1 MMNRLKYL
9 FLLLLMA
16 GTLAQARTPI
26 RQWWVA
32 MPDSVMPLLTK
43 NNRLDFIDFLD
54 SKMEAVVTNRLDGKS
69 QMNVL
74 TDDYL
79 HISYTRTCDVAMKLL
94 PVADTVD
101 VLCMVTTVKAA
112 ADDSHVA
119 FFDESWNPI
128 EASTLFVE
136 PALDDFREGEVCDS
150 TDAAWRKMDI
160 FFKTYELSPDAPTLT
175 CRLGAADYLGEEDRR
190 VVMPYL
196 KCDALVYS
204 WEDGRFVRK
213 P

>member
-16 GTLAQARTPI
+16 GAVAQARTPI

-32 MPDSVMPLLTK
+32 MPDSVIPLLTK

-94 PVADTVD
+94 SVADTVD

-128 EASTLFVE
+128 EASSLFVE

-204 WEDGRFVRK
+204 WEGGRFVRK

>member
-1 MMNRLKYL
+1 MNRLKYL

-16 GTLAQARTPI
+16 GTVAQARTPM
-26 RQWWVA
+26 RQWLVA

-94 PVADTVD
+94 PVADTVE
-101 VLCMVTTVKAA
+101 VLCVVTTVKAA
-112 ADDSHVA
+112 VDDSRVA
-119 FFDESWNPI
+119 FFDEAWHPI
-128 EASTLFVE
+128 EVSLLFTE
-136 PALDDFREGEVCDS
+136 PILDDFKGVEVGDS
-150 TDAAWRKMDI
+150 VDAAWRKMDI
-160 FFKTYELSPDAPTLT
+160 FFKTYELSPDAATLT
-175 CRLGAADYLGEEDRR
+175 CRLGATDYLNEEDGKE
-190 VVMPYL
+190 VAPYL
-196 KCDALVYS
+196 KCDTLVYS
-204 WEDGRFVRK
+204 WEGGRFVRK

>member
-16 GTLAQARTPI
+16 APAVQARTPI
-26 RQWWVA
+26 RQWLTA

-43 NNRLDFIDFLD
+43 NNRLDFIDFQE

-69 QMNVL
+69 QMNAL

-94 PVADTVD
+94 PLTDSVD
-101 VLCMVTTVKAA
+101 ILCMVTTVKATV
-112 ADDSHVA
+112 DDSHVA
-119 FFDESWNPI
+119 FFDESWQPI
-128 EASTLFVE
+128 EASALFAEPILEDFKRTEVE
-136 PALDDFREGEVCDS
+136 DS
-150 TDAAWRKMDI
+150 ADAAWRKMDI
-160 FFKTYELSPDAPTLT
+160 FFKSYELSPDTTTLT
-175 CRLGAADYLGEEDRR
+175 CRLEATNFLNEEDRR
-190 VVMPYL
+190 AVTPYL
-196 KCDALVYS
+196 KCDALVFS
-204 WEDGRFVRK
+204 WEGGRFVRK

>member
-1 MMNRLKYL
+1 MNRLKYL

-16 GTLAQARTPI
+16 GAVGQARTPI
-26 RQWWVA
+26 RQWLVA

-101 VLCMVTTVKAA
+101 VLCVVTTVKAA
-112 ADDSHVA
+112 VDDSHVA
-119 FFDESWNPI
+119 FFDEAWRPI
-128 EASTLFVE
+128 EVSLLFAE
-136 PALDDFREGEVCDS
+136 PILDDFKSVEVGDS
-150 TDAAWRKMDI
+150 VDAAWRKMDI
-160 FFKTYELSPDAPTLT
+160 FFKTYELSPDTATLT
-175 CRLGAADYLGEEDRR
+175 CRLGATNFLNEEDGKE
-190 VVMPYL
+190 VIPYL
-196 KCDALVYS
+196 KCDALVYF
-204 WEDGRFVRK
+204 WEGGRFVRK

>member
-1 MMNRLKYL
+1 MNRLKYL

-16 GTLAQARTPI
+16 GAVGQARTPI
-26 RQWWVA
+26 RQWLVA

-101 VLCMVTTVKAA
+101 VLCVVTTVKAA
-112 ADDSHVA
+112 VDDSHVA
-119 FFDESWNPI
+119 FFDEAWRPI
-128 EASTLFVE
+128 EVSLLFAE
-136 PALDDFREGEVCDS
+136 PILDDFKSVEVGDS
-150 TDAAWRKMDI
+150 VDAAWRKMDI
-160 FFKTYELSPDAPTLT
+160 FFKTYELSPDTATLT
-175 CRLGAADYLGEEDRR
+175 CRLGATNFLNEEDGKE
-190 VVMPYL
+190 VMPYL
-196 KCDALVYS
+196 KCDALVYF
-204 WEDGRFVRK
+204 WEGGRFVRK

>member
-16 GTLAQARTPI
+16 GAVGQARTPI
-26 RQWWVA
+26 RQWLVA

-101 VLCMVTTVKAA
+101 VLCVVTTVKAA
-112 ADDSHVA
+112 VDDSHVA
-119 FFDESWNPI
+119 FFDEAWHPI
-128 EASTLFVE
+128 EVSLLFAE
-136 PALDDFREGEVCDS
+136 PILDDFKGVEVGDS
-150 TDAAWRKMDI
+150 VDAAWRKMDI
-160 FFKTYELSPDAPTLT
+160 FFKTYELSPDTATLT
-175 CRLGAADYLGEEDRR
+175 CRLGATNFLNEEDGKE
-190 VVMPYL
+190 VMPYL
-196 KCDALVYS
+196 KCDALVYF
-204 WEDGRFVRK
+204 WEGGRFVRK

>member
-1 MMNRLKYL
+1 MNRLKYL

-16 GTLAQARTPI
+16 GAVGQARTPI
-26 RQWWVA
+26 RQWLVA

-101 VLCMVTTVKAA
+101 VLCVVTTVKAA
-112 ADDSHVA
+112 VDDSHVA
-119 FFDESWNPI
+119 FFDEAWHPI
-128 EASTLFVE
+128 EVSLLFAE
-136 PALDDFREGEVCDS
+136 PILDDFKGVEVGDS
-150 TDAAWRKMDI
+150 VDAAWRKMDI
-160 FFKTYELSPDAPTLT
+160 FFKTYELSPDTATLT
-175 CRLGAADYLGEEDRR
+175 CRLGATNFLNEEDGKE
-190 VVMPYL
+190 VMPYL
-196 KCDALVYS
+196 KCDALVYF
-204 WEDGRFVRK
+204 WEGGRFVRK

>member
-1 MMNRLKYL
+1 MNRLKYL

-16 GTLAQARTPI
+16 GAVAQARTPI

-32 MPDSVMPLLTK
+32 MPDSVIPLLTK

-94 PVADTVD
+94 SVADTVD

-128 EASTLFVE
+128 EASSLFVE

-204 WEDGRFVRK
+204 WEGGRFVRK

>member
-1 MMNRLKYL
+1 MNRLKYL

-16 GTLAQARTPI
+16 GAVGQARTPI
-26 RQWWVA
+26 RQWLVA

-101 VLCMVTTVKAA
+101 VLCVVTTVKAA
-112 ADDSHVA
+112 VDDSHVA
-119 FFDESWNPI
+119 FFDEAWHPI
-128 EASTLFVE
+128 EVSLLFAE
-136 PALDDFREGEVCDS
+136 PILDDFKGVEVGDS
-150 TDAAWRKMDI
+150 VDAAWRKMDI
-160 FFKTYELSPDAPTLT
+160 FFKTYELSPDTATLT
-175 CRLGAADYLGEEDRR
+175 CRLGATNFLNEEDGKE
-190 VVMPYL
+190 VIPYL
-196 KCDALVYS
+196 KCDALVYF
-204 WEDGRFVRK
+204 WEGGRFVRK

>member
-16 GTLAQARTPI
+16 GTVAQARTPI

-54 SKMEAVVTNRLDGKS
+54 SKMEALVTNRLDGKS

-175 CRLGAADYLGEEDRR
+175 CRLGAVDYLGEEDRR

-204 WEDGRFVRK
+204 WEGGRFVRK